1 MRAFVAVWPPAP
13 VTAALATLERP
24 AHPDVRWTPESGW
37 HVTLAFMG
45 DVAASEFPA
54 LTAALTEVGRHCPS
68 PSAVLGPATERGGPG
83 VLWLPVD
90 GLGPLAAAVRA
101 AVAALGHHRGAPF
114 LGHLTVARARGR
126 RRLPVALA
134 GVPLSARWAV
144 GEISL
149 VTSRLDPAGAR
160 YEVVGRAPLAP
171 P

>member
-1 MRAFVAVWPPAP
+1 M
-13 VTAALATLERP
+13 AALGTMDRP

-37 HVTLAFMG
+37 HVTLAFLG
-45 DVAASEFPA
+45 DVAASEIPA
-54 LTAALTEVGRHCPS
+54 LTRALTEAGRRCP
-68 PSAVLGPATERGGPG
+68 PPTAVLGPATERGGAG

-101 AVAALGHHRGAPF
+101 CVAPLGHHGGAEPF

-126 RRLPVALA
+126 RRLPAALSGA
-134 GVPLSARWAV
+134 PLSARWEV

-160 YEVVGRAPLAP
+160 YEIVGRARLGPA
-171 P
+171 

>member
-1 MRAFVAVWPPAP
+1 VRAFVAVWPPAA
-13 VTAALATLERP
+13 VVAALGTMERP

-37 HVTLAFMG
+37 HVTLAFLG
-45 DVAASEFPA
+45 DLATSEIPA
-54 LTAALTEVGRHCPS
+54 LTRALAEAGRRCPS
-68 PSAVLGPATERGGPG
+68 PTAVLGPATERGGAG
-83 VLWLPVD
+83 VLWLPVG

-101 AVAALGHHRGAPF
+101 AVVPFGHHGGEPF

-126 RRLPVALA
+126 RRLPAALS
-134 GVPLSARWAV
+134 GVPLAARWEV

-160 YEVVGRAPLAP
+160 YEVVGRARLAP